1 MKIRLGFVSNSSS
14 SSFIVVSEKI
24 NKNDKRME
32 ELSDSGI
39 IYTYSDIERMYKN
52 KETDFEIKKNENE
65 DCFLIKKNNPCLSE
79 TISKDDILVFYFE
92 TVIGNNYIEEK
103 IEDCSGCDFDID
115 YDDLNGDTKYIVDLA
130 EEFDLH
136 HYYGVGFFG

>member
-14 SSFIVVSEKI
+14 SSFIVVSDKL
-24 NKNDKRME
+24 NKDDERIE
-32 ELSDSGI
+32 ELKENGL

-52 KETDFEIKKNENE
+52 KEIGFKIEKDEDK
-65 DCFLIKKNNPCLSE
+65 DCFLVKKTDPYLRE
-79 TISKDDILVFYFE
+79 TICKDDVLVFYWNTE
-92 TVIGNNYIEEK
+92 IGTDYIKEK

-130 EEFDLH
+130 EEFNLH

>member
-14 SSFIVVSEKI
+14 SSFIVVSDKL
-24 NKNDKRME
+24 NKDDERIE
-32 ELSDSGI
+32 ELKENGL
-39 IYTYSDIERMYKN
+39 IYTYSDIERMYKDKESLFQITKNN
-52 KETDFEIKKNENE
+52 KECFVVEEE
-65 DCFLIKKNNPCLSE
+65 DSGLSK
-79 TISKDDILVFYFE
+79 TICKDDVLVFYWNTE
-92 TVIGNNYIEEK
+92 IGTDYIEEK